1 MDSLREA
8 FISEGVWNI
17 QLRPMEG
24 IYVLL
29 TFDSVEDMNSM
40 LEGRGLCW
48 LMNWFVE
55 VKQWTLEPSMEYSR
69 VVWLNCYGIPLNVW
83 NVETF
88 YSISKLWG
96 KVITLDEETS
106 NKSSFAVGKVKISTN
121 AFEIINNIV
130 NLELNGIVYPIRVVE
145 QHVGVTSFVKAVCE
159 CNGGS
164 NAKLLSDS
172 DPEVKSGGE
181 KGENVL
187 EDVEDD
193 DMIEVAKNANL
204 DASMDLN
211 FPNNG
216 VEVVSIVDE
225 TQLVDVGLQ
234 CKNVKAAVMDS
245 VSSSSNNALSP
256 VGNGKCPINS
266 SVDPGVNQE
275 NYLNNN
281 FLGHDDCYPAVPT
294 ECDPELFLDD
304 IGVEVGPP
312 LEHLEVNEM
321 IPVKAAIKG
330 VKGKKKRKS
339 INDILGFS
347 KVDLHNRK
355 GGRNKQKCVVFR
367 SAVAAAALSASISSE
382 GIVNRNKM
390 FLSEA
395 QAIWSVNKTMGIGY
409 DGDEEEVISKIA
421 DSLAQD
427 KDRTPT

>member
-130 NLELNGIVYPIRVVE
+130 NLELNDIVYPVRVVE

-159 CNGGS
+159 CNGVS
-164 NAKLLSDS
+164 NAKLLSYSDS
-172 DPEVKSGGE
+172 EVKSGGE
-181 KGENVL
+181 KDVNV
-187 EDVEDD
+187 EVEDD
-193 DMIEVAKNANL
+193 FVETNNL
-204 DASMDLN
+204 Y
-211 FPNNG
+211 NNG
-216 VEVVSIVDE
+216 D
-225 TQLVDVGLQ
+225 
-234 CKNVKAAVMDS
+234 DS
-245 VSSSSNNALSP
+245 FPSHS
-256 VGNGKCPINS
+256 C
-266 SVDPGVNQE
+266 
-275 NYLNNN
+275 
-281 FLGHDDCYPAVPT
+281 DC
-294 ECDPELFLDD
+294 
-304 IGVEVGPP
+304 
-312 LEHLEVNEM
+312 
-321 IPVKAAIKG
+321 
-330 VKGKKKRKS
+330 S
-339 INDILGFS
+339 
-347 KVDLHNRK
+347 
-355 GGRNKQKCVVFR
+355 
-367 SAVAAAALSASISSE
+367 
-382 GIVNRNKM
+382 
-390 FLSEA
+390 
-395 QAIWSVNKTMGIGY
+395 
-409 DGDEEEVISKIA
+409 
-421 DSLAQD
+421 
-427 KDRTPT
+427 